1 MKCSYCE
8 RVCDIPE
15 GMNGYCRMYSN
26 IQETIAEN
34 YPDAYL
40 NVYPVSSESIPML
53 HFYPNS
59 AFLLISTIGCNF
71 ACEGC
76 ISEFQTTRPGT
87 LQEVLTPY
95 TPQEI
100 LVIARKSNCRGV
112 TFCLNEPSVSLPTFL
127 RVAKAAKQDGFLL
140 GCSSNGYMTR
150 ETLQCL
156 IPFLDFVNIG
166 LKGSTDERYRECGV
180 SSGSPVFRN
189 LKMLHDAGVFIEV
202 SAMYLYGREDEII
215 GAAKRIQAI
224 SPDIPFQVMRFI
236 ATREDLEDFQPD
248 REQGEEMC
256 RTLREF
262 LDHVYLFNTPATTE
276 LDSRCP
282 DCGETLVH
290 RVFFGPMAARVLSSV
305 PGGVCNCGYRFPCKG
320 EIEPIQKE
328 DPRVLGGYRSIMGAK
343 FVASFLR
350 ILGVSDDYEI
360 DRLCNTV
367 ISNGYLRYLQEQK
380 DSIETFSGM
389 TRYLA
394 ALAGKSVVGEG
405 IIGHV
410 TSVVSGIGDMVAEA
424 EKPLVYVA
432 FCHPLSPTYASKFV
446 NTLVEMA
453 GGVSLNIM
461 QDFKESDNAE
471 YTVPA
476 LNQLDPEVIIV
487 ADHLSSSVKN
497 FLATCHE
504 LGIICRAISGNKVYI
519 MDSEHTSGN
528 LGWLISLMDVANILH
543 PDLFSFSLDDE
554 KARLEETLAELQR
567 KGLA

>member
-1 MKCSYCE
+1 MQCSYCE

-26 IQETIAEN
+26 VQETITEN

-59 AFLLISTIGCNF
+59 VFLLISTIGCNF
-71 ACEGC
+71 TCEGC
-76 ISEFQTTRPGT
+76 ISEFQTTRPGS

-95 TPQEI
+95 TPHEI
-100 LVIARKSNCRGV
+100 LAIARESNCRGV

-127 RVAKAAKQDGFLL
+127 RVAKAAKQEGYLV

-156 IPFLDFVNIG
+156 IPYLDFVNIG
-166 LKGSTDERYRECGV
+166 LKGSSDERYRECGV
-180 SSGSPVFRN
+180 PSGRPVFRN
-189 LKMLHDAGVFIEV
+189 LKILHDAGVFIEV
-202 SAMYLYGREDEII
+202 SAMYLHGREDEII

-224 SPDIPFQVMRFI
+224 SPAIPFQIMRFI
-236 ATREDLEDFQPD
+236 APHEGLKNLQPD
-248 REQGEEMC
+248 RKQGEEMS
-256 RTLREF
+256 RTLRGF

-282 DCGETLVH
+282 VCGETLIH
-290 RVFFGPMAARVLSSV
+290 RVFFGPMAARVLANT
-305 PGGVCNCGYRFPCKG
+305 PEGVCGCGYRFPCKG
-320 EIEPIQKE
+320 EIEPVPKE
-328 DPRVLGGYRSIMGAK
+328 DPRVLGGYRSILGAK
-343 FVASFLR
+343 FIASFLR
-350 ILGVSDDYEI
+350 ILGVSDDSEI
-360 DRLCNTV
+360 DLLCNTV
-367 ISNGYLRYLQEQK
+367 ISNGYIRYLQEQK
-380 DSIETFSGM
+380 DSIETFTGM

-394 ALAGKSVVGEG
+394 ELAGRKKVGEG
-405 IIGHV
+405 IIEYV
-410 TSVVSGIGDMVAEA
+410 TSVVSEID
-424 EKPLVYVA
+424 EKVTGTGKPRVYAA
-432 FCHPLSPTYASKFV
+432 FFHPLSPIYASKFV

-461 QDFKESDNAE
+461 QDFKESEDAE

-476 LNQLDPEVIIV
+476 LNKLDPEIILV
-487 ADHLSSSVKN
+487 SDHFSPSIDN

-504 LGIICRAISGNKVYI
+504 LGIVCRAVSGNRVYN
-519 MDSEHTSGN
+519 MDSAHTSGN

-543 PDLFSFSLDDE
+543 PELFSFSLDE
-554 KARLEETLAELQR
+554 ERVRLEEFLAGLQR
-567 KGLA
+567 KGEP